1 MKRKKS
7 LVGGRGGWL
16 WKYSVDSAVIM
27 TIQIAPLYQHG
38 RKSSIPNI
46 GKAVFL
52 KIQKV
57 RYNMK
62 QNSIFRD
69 ELPGEKKSIVN
80 LLMTGYIVVIS
91 CLGYSAFFLYIQLT
105 QVERIVGTMNTQTLA
120 PDQMELLKDRIVRS
134 AIQLKNEMIGMAI
147 VGALVC
153 LIGGL
158 YTISMIIKPLKKLVR
173 YAEEGGT
180 TELPEFK
187 SNTELKQ
194 LATAITALTEN
205 TNQAKPLEKGQS

>member
-1 MKRKKS
+1 
-7 LVGGRGGWL
+7 
-16 WKYSVDSAVIM
+16 
-27 TIQIAPLYQHG
+27 
-38 RKSSIPNI
+38 
-46 GKAVFL
+46 
-52 KIQKV
+52 
-57 RYNMK
+57 MK